1 MIKMI
6 QKIKLD
12 KKLEN
17 YLFIVDANVFHVQL
31 LNNQNLLIF
40 KSLNINN
47 YAKNLE
53 LKWNSFKKYFMT
65 LYR

>member
-1 MIKMI
+1 MI

-17 YLFIVDANVFHVQL
+17 YLYIEDVNVFHVQL

-40 KSLNINN
+40 KNFNINN
-47 YAKNLE
+47 YVKNLE
-53 LKWNSFKKYFMT
+53 LKCNSLRKYFMT
-65 LYR
+65 LYQ

>member
-17 YLFIVDANVFHVQL
+17 YLFTVDVNVFHVQL
-31 LNNQNLLIF
+31 LNNQNQLIF
-40 KSLNINN
+40 KNLTINN
-47 YAKNLE
+47 YVKNFE
-53 LKWNSFKKYFMT
+53 LKCNSLKKYFMT
-65 LYR
+65 LYQ